1 MNKVMGWNLFL
12 WYNFEIVYGVYSDL
26 ESLKGYLL
34 DLLNY
39 EKFKWDR
46 NFEISFK

>member
-1 MNKVMGWNLFL
+1 MGWNLFL
-12 WYNFEIVYGVYSDL
+12 WYNFKFVCGIYSDW

-39 EKFKWDR
+39 EKFKWD
-46 NFEISFK
+46 FEISCK